1 MVGYNV
7 KVRLIRPLIH
17 FFIIIIVFYVTYRIR
32 LVTDLIPFVQLTIPA
47 INYYEI
53 MLFSAIS
60 WVWFIFIGIFKNLY
74 ELNKPI
80 QKYFQTFTKVRWYRF
95 IAITFISYFWQWF
108 IFEYWISRF
117 IIVITSWLSFLCL
130 LSFDQLRN
138 HIESRKHK
146 KSWNKILIIWS
157 DTMDSYLAIEKIKK
171 WFSFPSEFAK
181 IDEIDD
187 IDLGQYFIV
196 VAAGTFEK
204 KTLQEIFEKIRF
216 INTRFYH
223 IGEWFFLEDVVY
235 MPENIDNIIALE
247 YKHSKLDWRSI
258 ILKRIM
264 DIFSSIIL
272 IIITSPIMLIIA
284 IIIKIESKWPIIYKA
299 KRVGQ
304 RWQLFTFLKFRSM
317 YSHLSIWDKYGWKD
331 AQELYSKL
339 INSDQNIRSWV
350 LPKINNDPRVTRFW
364 RFIRKVSLDELPQL
378 FCVFMWT
385 MSLVWPRPHLQ
396 DEVNNYETRQKR
408 LFSIKPWITGY
419 AQVFGRDALDF
430 DEEAKL
436 DLYYIQHRSVFLD
449 IYILLATRWVVFKWK

>member
-7 KVRLIRPLIH
+7 KIRLIRPFIH
-17 FFIIIIVFYVTYRIR
+17 FLIIIIVFYVTYRIR

-53 MLFSAIS
+53 MLFSLIS
-60 WVWFIFIGIFKNLY
+60 WIWFVFIWIFKNLY
-74 ELNKPI
+74 ELHKPI
-80 QKYFQTFTKVRWYRF
+80 QKYFQIFTKTRWYWF

-108 IFEYWISRF
+108 IFTYGISRF
-117 IIVITSWLSFLCL
+117 IIVITSGLSFIAL
-130 LSFDQLRN
+130 LLFDQLRN

-181 IDEIDD
+181 IDEIED
-187 IDLGQYFIV
+187 IDLGKYFII

-204 KTLQEIFEKIRF
+204 SKLQEIFEKVRF

-223 IGEWFFLEDVVY
+223 IWEWFFLEDVVY

-247 YKHSKLDWRSI
+247 YKHSKLDGRSI
-258 ILKRIM
+258 IFKRLI
-264 DIFSSIIL
+264 DVFVSIIG
-272 IIITSPIMLIIA
+272 IIITSPILLIIS
-284 IIIKIESKWPIIYKA
+284 ILIKLESSWPIIYKA
-299 KRVGQ
+299 KRVGE
-304 RWQLFTFLKFRSM
+304 RGKLFTFLKFRSM
-317 YSHLSIWDKYGWKD
+317 YSHLSVWDKYGWKQ

-339 INSDQNIRSWV
+339 INSDQNVREWV
-350 LPKINNDPRVTRFW
+350 LPKIKNDPRVTRIW
-364 RFIRKVSLDELPQL
+364 RFIRKASLDELPQL
-378 FCVFMWT
+378 FCVLVGT
-385 MSLVWPRPHLQ
+385 MSLVGPRPHLP

-408 LFSIKPWITGY
+408 LFSVKPWITGY

-430 DEEAKL
+430 QEEAKL

-449 IYILLATRWVVFKWK
+449 IYILLATFWVVFKWK